1 MRLKLLL
8 FFLLLSF
15 LNEAQVQ
22 TKLERGIP
30 EIEGLRSGAILNF
43 INKAEEKRSRRRPEF
58 KRSVDL
64 RPALAASGTASSD
77 CS

>member
-1 MRLKLLL
+1 MMRLKLLL

-30 EIEGLRSGAILNF
+30 EIEGLSSGAILNF
-43 INKAEEKRSRRRPEF
+43 INKAEEKIDAIHSLMIV
-58 KRSVDL
+58 KM
-64 RPALAASGTASSD
+64 AK
-77 CS
+77 